1 MKYKMP
7 AVIFAGGKSSRM
19 GKDKALLPFSGYKTL
34 AQYQYER
41 LQKLFEVVYLSA
53 KEDKFDFEAAFIPDR
68 YEISSPL
75 AGIVTVFETLDV
87 EEVFIL
93 SVDAP
98 FVNETVINTLMKKKR
113 QEDDTVIAKTQSGL
127 QPLCGI
133 YRHTVLPLAK
143 TALKENRHRLT
154 HLLKEVQSSFVMFE
168 EESLFANL
176 NHPHE
181 YEKALKHLIQ

>member
-1 MKYKMP
+1 MKYKIP
-7 AVIFAGGKSSRM
+7 AVIFAGGKSTRM
-19 GKDKALLPFSGYKTL
+19 GKDKALLPFAGYSSL

-41 LQKLFEVVYLSA
+41 LGQFFETVYLSA
-53 KEDKFDFEAAFIPDR
+53 KADKFDFDASLISDR

-98 FVNETVINTLMKKKR
+98 FVNETVIKTLIEKR
-113 QEDDTVIAKTQSGL
+113 GKEDNAVIARTPNGL

-133 YRHTVLPLAK
+133 YRRSILPFAQR
-143 TALKENRHRLT
+143 ALQEDRHKLT
-154 HLLKEVQSSFVMFE
+154 QLLKEAKSKSVLFKE
-168 EESLFANL
+168 EALFANL
-176 NHPHE
+176 NHPYE
-181 YEKALKHLIQ
+181 YKEALKSFKL